1 MGQLFQELT
10 ERHIEFIQAQPL
22 YFVATAPKNGRIN
35 LSPKGLDSLR
45 VLDNNRIIWMNLTGS
60 ANETAAHLLEDSR
73 MTIMFC
79 SFSQKPLILRC
90 YGSATTIHPDQDRWS
105 EIASNFPDSVGS
117 RQVIDLNIDLI
128 HTSCG
133 FGVPRMELLGE
144 RTLLEEWIDKKGSD
158 GIHAYWE
165 EKNSLSLDGKPT
177 R

>member
-105 EIASNFPDSVGS
+105 EISVNFPDSVGS